1 MIGVQLRT
9 PEDKPLAGKLT
20 QACLRHGMLL
30 LSTSS
35 FDVVRWIP
43 PLNVSASELDEGLR
57 IFEAALTDAAKEQG
71 LL

>member
-1 MIGVQLRT
+1 
-9 PEDKPLAGKLT
+9 
-20 QACLRHGMLL
+20 MLL